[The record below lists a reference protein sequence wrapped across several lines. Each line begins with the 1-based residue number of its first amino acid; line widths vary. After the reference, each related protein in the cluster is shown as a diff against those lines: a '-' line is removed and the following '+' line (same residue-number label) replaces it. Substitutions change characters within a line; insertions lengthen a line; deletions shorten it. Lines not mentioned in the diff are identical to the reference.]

1 MLDNFLTQGYV
12 IENDKDVFKFISL
25 DNINWT
31 DDEKIGLQICKKE
44 ELIENQLLD
53 TQKYL
58 GEKYVKLIDKN
69 YKLSDKIDLVNG
81 VDKATMLWH
90 NDLIEGP
97 NCGCLLYFDDI
108 DNDTGGAIKF
118 RHSKSKDQIC
128 EIYPKK
134 YDIIFINHS
143 LRFQHIVTEQKMSVP
158 RRVMSLNFYLDER
171 LSK

>member
-97 NCGCLLYFDDI
+97 NCGCLLYFDDT
-108 DNDTGGAIKF
+108 DEDTGGAIKF
-118 RHSKSKDQIC
+118 RHAKSKDQIC

-134 YDIIFINHS
+134 YDIIVINHS
-143 LRFQHIVTEQKMSVP
+143 LRFQHIVTEQKMPVP

>member
-69 YKLSDKIDLVNG
+69 
-81 VDKATMLWH
+81 
-90 NDLIEGP
+90 
-97 NCGCLLYFDDI
+97 
-108 DNDTGGAIKF
+108 
-118 RHSKSKDQIC
+118 
-128 EIYPKK
+128 
-134 YDIIFINHS
+134 
-143 LRFQHIVTEQKMSVP
+143 
-158 RRVMSLNFYLDER
+158 
-171 LSK
+171 